1 MNDVPALSFVI
12 PLYRSASTIA
22 DVVRAIEAL
31 DVPGGHEI
39 VLVNDGSPDD
49 TSTVARGLIAAARI
63 PITLV
68 EHSRNFGEHH
78 AVLTGYRHARGAH
91 VVNLDDDGQNPP
103 DEALRL
109 WQHAVN
115 EGLDAVFGD
124 YGEKQHEGWRNLG
137 SRFSNRVSDAL
148 LDKPAGLYLSS
159 FRCVSRMGVDEVAR
173 YHGPYPYIDG
183 LILQVTR
190 RVGALRVR
198 HQSREQGRSGYNLR
212 RLVSLW
218 LNSVVSFSVLPL
230 RIATV
235 LGGFLAGIGVI
246 GLFVVV
252 GLWLTSR
259 GPAFGWGS
267 LMVALLVFSGTQLL
281 LLGVIGEYVGR
292 AFLLLSGRPQSAVRE
307 VVRSPGPTAD

>member
-78 AVLTGYRHARGAH
+78 AVLTGYRHARGPY

-103 DEALRL
+103 SEGLRL
-109 WQHAVN
+109 WQHAR
-115 EGLDAVFGD
+115 EAQLDAVFGD
-124 YGEKQHEGWRNLG
+124 YGKKQHEGWRNAG
-137 SRFSNRVSDAL
+137 SWLSNRISDAL
-148 LDKPAGLYLSS
+148 LDKPKGLYLSS
-159 FRCVSRMGVDEVAR
+159 FRCVSRLVVDEVTR

-190 RVGALRVR
+190 RVGGLRVEHR
-198 HQSREQGRSGYNLR
+198 SRETGQSGYNLR
-212 RLVSLW
+212 RLVRLW
-218 LNSVVSFSVLPL
+218 LNSVVNFSVLPL
-230 RIATV
+230 RVATV
-235 LGGFLAGIGVI
+235 LGGLMATLGAFGLLA
-246 GLFVVV
+246 VV
-252 GLWLTSR
+252 GLWLSSR
-259 GPAFGWGS
+259 GPALGWGS
-267 LMVALLVFSGTQLL
+267 LMAVLLLFSGTQLL

-292 AFLLLSGRPQSAVRE
+292 AFLVLSGRPQSAVRE
-307 VVRSPGPTAD
+307 VVRSG